1 MLELNFHPFPVIET
15 ERLLLREIRDA
26 DIDMLFRLRSDKVV
40 MKYVDRPL
48 ALTKEDIMPLYNKMV
63 EGVANNSGISWVIEL
78 KETREMIGQIGF
90 WRIDTE
96 NHRAEIGYMLRPEFF
111 GKGFGSEA
119 VKAVLSHGFGQ
130 FHFHSVEANVSPGN
144 DASKKL
150 LEKAGFVQEAYFRE
164 NYYFDGRFLDSVIY
178 SLLASNLK

>member
-1 MLELNFHPFPVIET
+1 MLELNFQPFPVIET
-15 ERLLLREIRDA
+15 ERLLLREITDA
-26 DIDMLFRLRSDKVV
+26 DIDMLFCLRSDKTV

-48 ALTKEDIMPLYNKMV
+48 AVTKEDVMPLYNKTV
-63 EGVANNSGISWVIEL
+63 AGVAENTGISWVIGL
-78 KETREMIGQIGF
+78 RETAEMIGQIGF

-119 VKAVLSHGFGQ
+119 LKAVLSHGFKH
-130 FHFHSVEANVSPGN
+130 FRFHSVEANVSPGN
-144 DASKKL
+144 DASKRL

-164 NYYFDGRFLDSVIY
+164 NYYFDGNFLDSLIY
-178 SLLASNLK
+178 SLLEIDMK